1 MTSATGDFIMSA
13 RLGLTRPGNRDH
25 RQGRVCWQTMEVEG
39 EARFSGVKM
48 FPLVFAGIALVCADL
63 LLGQAEVG
71 PLANVTVTITPAKAT
86 LFSGDTQTFVATV
99 VGVDDKTVNWSVDE
113 QDGGAIT
120 DLGRYTAPKI
130 QGIYHITAT
139 SRARPESMA
148 VATITVLVY
157 CDPPPA
163 AFRP

>member
-1 MTSATGDFIMSA
+1 
-13 RLGLTRPGNRDH
+13 
-25 RQGRVCWQTMEVEG
+25 
-39 EARFSGVKM
+39 M
-48 FPLVFAGIALVCADL
+48 FAFVLVGMMLMCADL
-63 LLGQAEVG
+63 LPGQADLRS
-71 PLANVTVTITPAKAT
+71 LANVTVTITPAKAT

-99 VGVDDKTVNWSVDE
+99 VGVDDKTVNWSVEE
-113 QDGGAIT
+113 QDGVAIT

-157 CDPPPA
+157 CDPLPA

>member
-1 MTSATGDFIMSA
+1 
-13 RLGLTRPGNRDH
+13 
-25 RQGRVCWQTMEVEG
+25 
-39 EARFSGVKM
+39 M
-48 FPLVFAGIALVCADL
+48 FAFVLAGMMLMCADL
-63 LLGQAEVG
+63 LPGQADLRS
-71 PLANVTVTITPAKAT
+71 LANVTVTITPAKAT

-139 SRARPESMA
+139 SRARPESTA
-148 VATITVLVY
+148 VATITVLAY
-157 CDPPPA
+157 CDPFPA